1 MIVHS
6 VSSNVQVRQLEGGQV
21 VRGKP
26 LVESFGKSRPLT
38 LSGNCNRLH
47 DNISFF
53 CFLYIFQLE
62 GAQMLGVKMVCANL
76 EGANLKGANFE
87 VMSFHWVYLCF
98 LKMAN
103 FDEIFYHITPCVI
116 DSTGSCRQ
124 PSQSRRC
131 EPERCCAGGEH
142 HGRDQP

>member
-1 MIVHS
+1 
-6 VSSNVQVRQLEGGQV
+6 
-21 VRGKP
+21 
-26 LVESFGKSRPLT
+26 
-38 LSGNCNRLH
+38 
-47 DNISFF
+47 
-53 CFLYIFQLE
+53 
-62 GAQMLGVKMVCANL
+62 MLGVKMVCANL

-103 FDEIFYHITPCVI
+103 FNEILFHITPCVI

-142 HGRDQP
+142 HGGDQPQGGHPQERQHAEL